1 MVGVHSPKS
10 EHERD
15 HEALVSAVARYDVC
29 HPVLDDPDRATW
41 DRCAVRAWPTLVLVD
56 PAG

>member
-1 MVGVHSPKS
+1 VVGIHSPKF

-15 HEALVSAVARYDVC
+15 HEAVVRAVSRYDVR

-41 DRCAVRAWPTLVLVD
+41 N
-56 PAG
+56 